1 MSKKKRVFDTTF
13 KLDVARMVRD
23 QGMSISD
30 VCRTTKIGETAVRRW
45 VARLDA
51 DRAAGAGAGSKLGI
65 GKPLTEEQRRI
76 RELELENRKLKS
88 DNELLKK
95 VSAYFAKEIA

>member
-30 VCRTTKIGETAVRRW
+30 VCRTSNIGATAVRRW
-45 VARLDA
+45 VACLDSE
-51 DRAAGAGAGSKLGI
+51 RVEPGAKPGV
-65 GKPLTEEQRRI
+65 GKPLTAEHQRI
-76 RELELENRKLKS
+76 RVLELENRKLKS

>member
-30 VCRTTKIGETAVRRW
+30 VSRTSKIGETAVRRW

-51 DRAAGAGAGSKLGI
+51 DRAVGPGVKLGI
-65 GKPLTEEQRRI
+65 GKPLTAEQQRI
-76 RELELENRKLKS
+76 RVLELENRKLKS

>member
-1 MSKKKRVFDTTF
+1 MSKKRRVFDTAF

-30 VCRTTKIGETAVRRW
+30 VCRTSNIGETAVRRW

-51 DRAAGAGAGSKLGI
+51 DRATEPGAKPGV
-65 GKPLTEEQRRI
+65 GKPLTAEQQRI
-76 RELELENRKLKS
+76 RVLELENRKLKS

-95 VSAYFAKEIA
+95 VSAYFAKEIG

>member
-30 VCRTTKIGETAVRRW
+30 VCRTSKIGETAVRRW

-51 DRAAGAGAGSKLGI
+51 DRSTDPNAKPGV
-65 GKPLTEEQRRI
+65 GKPLTAEQQRI
-76 RELELENRKLKS
+76 RVLELENRKLKS

>member
-23 QGMSISD
+23 QGMNISD
-30 VCRTTKIGETAVRRW
+30 VCRTSKIGETAVRRW

-51 DRAAGAGAGSKLGI
+51 DRAEPGAKPGV
-65 GKPLTEEQRRI
+65 GKPLTAEQQRI
-76 RELELENRKLKS
+76 RVLELENRKLKS

-95 VSAYFAKEIA
+95 VSAFFAREIA

>member
-1 MSKKKRVFDTTF
+1 MSKKKRIFDTAF

-23 QGMSISD
+23 QGMSIGD

-45 VARLDA
+45 VSQLDA
-51 DRAAGAGAGSKLGI
+51 NLKGQAGV
-65 GKPLTEEQRRI
+65 GKPITADQQRI
-76 RELELENRKLKS
+76 RALELENRRLKS

>member
-30 VCRTTKIGETAVRRW
+30 LCRTSKIGETAVRRW

-51 DRAAGAGAGSKLGI
+51 DRAAGPDAKLGI
-65 GKPLTEEQRRI
+65 GKPLTAEQRRI